1 MRKIIFSLAVFAVS
15 ICSLAQQITIE
26 GIYGGKYRENSL
38 YGVNSLN
45 DGENYT
51 VLTRDGLV
59 KRSYESTLI
68 KNHQVADNI
77 LVTGSFEGY
86 EFSAD
91 ERYVLLQTESNSIYR
106 HSFTAKYE
114 VYDTQTKSRTTLFDG
129 KPIQE
134 PLFSPDASKVAF
146 VFENNLYIQDLKT
159 NKITQVT
166 KDGEKNK
173 IINGINDWVY
183 EEEFGFVRNFDWN
196 ADGTSLAFVRFD
208 ESKVKEI
215 NLPIYY
221 HNLYPK
227 ELRYKYPKAGQDNS
241 LVTLHVF
248 DTKNNA
254 TTNVDLS
261 SVQNY
266 YIPKIKFSK
275 KSNLLTVVTSNR
287 HQNNVDVSFYDLSS
301 KKVNK
306 LFTETN
312 KAWIETDALTLEFL
326 PDNTFLWTSERDGNN
341 HIYHYAD
348 NGKLINQVTK
358 GDWEVTSYYGYNPA
372 NKTVYYQSNANNGK
386 RISTERQIFGIHLDG
401 KKNTMLT
408 KNNGTNS
415 AAFSKNYTYFIN
427 TFSSINTPRTTSLVN
442 SKSGNDLG
450 IIVENSQVK
459 DKLTIDNVGTKELFV
474 LKTAEGNELNAYVI
488 KPKNFDPN
496 KKYPVLM
503 YQYSGPGSQT
513 VSNSYFNTNDY
524 WHLMLA
530 QEGYLVFCVDGR
542 GTGFKGE
549 AFKKQTYLQLGKY
562 EVEDQIAAAK
572 ELGKLPYV
580 DSARIG
586 IWGWSFGGFMA
597 SNVLFKGN
605 DVFKTAIAV
614 APVTN
619 WRYYDSVYTE
629 RFMRTPEENASGY
642 DDNSPIN
649 YVDNLKGNFL
659 LIHGSAD
666 DNVHPQN
673 TFELSEALVQANKDF
688 DMAIYTDKDHGI
700 YGGKTRIQLYRK
712 MTNYI
717 KKNL

>member
-1 MRKIIFSLAVFAVS
+1 MKKIILSLAVFALSV
-15 ICSLAQQITIE
+15 CSFAQQITLE

-51 VLTRDGLV
+51 VLTKEGLV
-59 KRSYESTLI
+59 KRSYASTL
-68 KNHQVADNI
+68 KKDEAADVV
-77 LVTGSFEGY
+77 LVPGKFEGY
-86 EFSAD
+86 EFSNN
-91 ERYVLLQTESNSIYR
+91 ERYVLLQTNANQIYR
-106 HSFTAKYE
+106 HSFTAKFE
-114 VYDTQTKSRTTLFDG
+114 VYDTQTKAKTLVFDG
-129 KPIQE
+129 KGIQE

-146 VFENNLYIQDLKT
+146 AFDNNLYIQDLKT
-159 NKITQVT
+159 NKVTQVT
-166 KDGEKNK
+166 TDGKKNN

-196 ADGTSLAFVRFD
+196 ADGTSLAYVRFD

-215 NLPIYY
+215 NIPIYY
-221 HNLYPK
+221 HNLYPE

-241 LVTLHVF
+241 EVSLHVF

-254 TTNVDLS
+254 TTNVDLGG
-261 SVQNY
+261 VQNY
-266 YIPKIKFSK
+266 YIPKIKFSTK
-275 KSNLLTVVTSNR
+275 ANLLTVVTSNR
-287 HQNNVDVSFYDLSS
+287 HQNNVDVSFYDINT

-312 KAWIETDALTLEFL
+312 KAWIETDNLTVEFL
-326 PDNTFLWTSERDGNN
+326 ADNSFLWTSERDGNN

-358 GDWEVTSYYGYNPA
+358 GDWEVTNYYGYNPA
-372 NKTVYYQSNANNGK
+372 NKTLYYQSNANNGK
-386 RISTERQIFGIHLDG
+386 RISTERQISAISLDG
-401 KKNTMLT
+401 KKSTMLT

-415 AAFSKNYTYFIN
+415 AAFSKNFTYFIN
-427 TFSSINTPRTTSLVN
+427 TFSSVTTPKTISLVE
-442 SKSGNDLG
+442 SKSGKDLG
-450 IIVENSQVK
+450 VIVNNQPLKE
-459 DKLTIDNVGTKELFV
+459 KLNADNIGTKELFV
-474 LKTAEGNELNAYVI
+474 LKTAAGNELNAYVI
-488 KPKNFDPN
+488 KPKDFDPN

-503 YQYSGPGSQT
+503 YQYSGPGSQNVNNT
-513 VSNSYFNTNDY
+513 YFNSNDY
-524 WHLMLA
+524 WHMMLA
-530 QEGYLVFCVDGR
+530 QEGYIVFCVDGR
-542 GTGFKGE
+542 GTGYKGE
-549 AFKKQTYLQLGKY
+549 EFKKQTYLQLGKY

-572 ELGKLPYV
+572 EIGNLPYV
-580 DSARIG
+580 DKARIG
-586 IWGWSFGGFMA
+586 IWGWSYGGFMA

-605 DVFKTAIAV
+605 DVFKAAIAV

-629 RFMRTPEENASGY
+629 RFMRTPEENAAGY

-649 YVDNLKGNFL
+649 YANQLKGNFL

-700 YGGKTRIQLYRK
+700 YGGNTRVQLYRK
-712 MTNYI
+712 MTTFL